1 MTMIDSSLFL
11 RTKASEV
18 SLVSPSSGGVPRAV
32 TAEDSA
38 LVVMTDFKQRAP
50 VTVDSNVTIGQAL
63 ATMMHSGVRLLF
75 VLDAGSRLVGL
86 VSSYDIQG
94 EKPMRYLQS
103 QGFTHRTSRHDDV
116 RVGDIMEPRDAW
128 HVLGFEELRRA
139 TVADIVSTFKRT
151 GRSHLVVIE
160 PGDGPRRYVVRGLIS
175 ATHVGKQLGMALEFH
190 GAAATFAELE
200 EALNGGHVLK

>member
-1 MTMIDSSLFL
+1 
-11 RTKASEV
+11 
-18 SLVSPSSGGVPRAV
+18 
-32 TAEDSA
+32 
-38 LVVMTDFKQRAP
+38 MTDFKQRAP
-50 VTVDSNVTIGQAL
+50 VTVESNATIGQAL

-116 RVGDIMEPRDAW
+116 RVGDIMEPTDAW
-128 HVLGFEELRRA
+128 HVLSFDQVCRA
-139 TVADIVSTFKRT
+139 TVADIVSTFKQT

-190 GAAATFAELE
+190 GATATFAELE

>member
-1 MTMIDSSLFL
+1 
-11 RTKASEV
+11 
-18 SLVSPSSGGVPRAV
+18 
-32 TAEDSA
+32 
-38 LVVMTDFKQRAP
+38 MTDFKQRAP

-94 EKPMRYLQS
+94 EKPLRYLQS

-128 HVLGFEELRRA
+128 HALSFDQVCHA

-151 GRSHLVVIE
+151 GRSHLVVVE
-160 PGDGPRRYVVRGLIS
+160 PGDRPRRYVVRGLIS
-175 ATHVGKQLGMALEFH
+175 ATHVGKQLGMVLEFH